1 MKDKRIKIVT
11 KKGDEFNSEVVIGG
25 EKYFVQ
31 TEWGGSKA
39 PLVMTRVYLKGQ
51 IVLVKENDFRDKAG
65 ESGFEEGLQKFMLS
79 QHEQVI
85 SVLKE
90 EKKREAKNSAHY
102 IEEVKELLRKNET
115 RKALK
120 LLDEALAH
128 HPDNLYLLS
137 YKGYL
142 EADVHRNFE
151 QGIMTCQKAIKDMK
165 GKLPFGEEFLLPFF
179 YLNLGKAY
187 IAAGRR
193 REAFIAFNKV
203 MEKDPENRE
212 LGNILKKIGSR
223 RKPFVPFL
231 RRSHPINK
239 YMGMLLHKFRK

>member
-1 MKDKRIKIVT
+1 MKDKQIKIVT
-11 KKGDEFNSEVVIGG
+11 KKGDEFNSEIVIGG

-31 TEWGGSKA
+31 TEMGGSKT
-39 PLVMTRVYLKGQ
+39 PLIITRVYLKGQ
-51 IVLVKENDFRDKAG
+51 VVSVKENEFKNK
-65 ESGFEEGLQKFMLS
+65 SGFEEGLQKFMLS

-102 IEEVKELLRKNET
+102 FEEVKVLLRKNET
-115 RKALK
+115 KKALK
-120 LLDEALAH
+120 LLDEALAQ
-128 HPDNLYLLS
+128 HPDNLYLIS

-142 EADVHRNFE
+142 EADVHKNFE

-165 GKLPFGEEFLLPFF
+165 EKLPFGEEFLLPFF

-187 IAAGRR
+187 VAAGRR
-193 REAFIAFNKV
+193 REAFIAFDKV

-223 RKPFVPFL
+223 RKPFVRFL

-239 YMGMLLHKFRK
+239 YMGMLLHKFRR